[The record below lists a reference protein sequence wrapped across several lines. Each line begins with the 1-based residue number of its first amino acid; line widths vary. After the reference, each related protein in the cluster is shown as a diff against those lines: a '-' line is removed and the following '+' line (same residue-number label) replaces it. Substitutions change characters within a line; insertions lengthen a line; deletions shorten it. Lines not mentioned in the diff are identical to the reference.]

1 MGSEAGTPST
11 VRCTEPEALR
21 NVAAV
26 LQLCQAG
33 RLRCSATTR
42 RPSAATVTAVREVLV
57 AGDFYPDEA
66 IAAFAW
72 PLLLQAG
79 GLAELQGSRLALTV
93 KGLAAL
99 GRPAHEVIRDL
110 WERWPRK
117 APIDEFSRI
126 EQIKGQKAA
135 AALSAAGPRP
145 QAVAAPIAESRRS
158 DQIKGQRAAAALGAA
173 GPRRQ
178 AVAATLGL
186 CPPGEWIGVDVL
198 FTRMSRA
205 GLDPR
210 IARSE
215 RGLWKLYIVDPEY
228 GSFGYEGYGEWPVL
242 EGRYTLAV
250 LFEYAATLGLLDV
263 EYVPPADARDDFRH
277 QWGADDL
284 DALSRYD
291 GLRAVRLTALGAY
304 ATGATADYEP
314 PPPAVPDRALHVL
327 PNHDVVAV
335 ADLAPADRMVLDT
348 FAVHSSERV
357 WTFSTASLL
366 AAVDAGRAPGE
377 FAAFLDARSLHP
389 VPAAAR
395 TLFDD
400 VEARAGQVR
409 DLGVRC
415 VLECADASVATLL
428 ERDRSLRR
436 LVTRV
441 GERHLLLDPAAE
453 PKVRAALR
461 ELGYPLGSVAG

>member
-1 MGSEAGTPST
+1 MPST
-11 VRCTEPEALR
+11 IRCTEPEALS

-26 LQLCQAG
+26 LHLCATGQ
-33 RLRCSATTR
+33 LRCSATTR
-42 RPSAATVTAVREVLV
+42 RPSAATVQAVGEILV

-79 GLAELQGSRLALTV
+79 GLAQLEGSRLALTAR
-93 KGLAAL
+93 GRAAL
-99 GRPAHEVIRDL
+99 RRPAHEVIREL
-110 WERWPRK
+110 WHRWPRK

-126 EQIKGQKAA
+126 EQVKGQKAA
-135 AALSAAGPRP
+135 AALSAAGPR
-145 QAVAAPIAESRRS
+145 
-158 DQIKGQRAAAALGAA
+158 
-173 GPRRQ
+173 RQ
-178 AVAATLGL
+178 AVASALEL
-186 CPPGEWIGVDVL
+186 CPPGEWIGVDDL
-198 FTRMSRA
+198 FRQMPRA
-205 GLDPR
+205 GLHPTV
-210 IARSE
+210 ARSE
-215 RGLWKLYIVDPEY
+215 RGLWKLYLVDPQY
-228 GSFGYEGYGEWPVL
+228 GSLGYDGYHSWPVL

-263 EYVPPADARDDFRH
+263 EYVPPAGARDDFRH

-304 ATGATADYEP
+304 AAGRTTGYEP
-314 PPPAVPDRALHVL
+314 PPPAVPDRVL
-327 PNHDVVAV
+327 QVLSNHDVVAV

-348 FAVHSSERV
+348 FAVRSSDRV
-357 WTFSTASLL
+357 WTFSAASLL
-366 AAVDAGRAPGE
+366 AAVDAGRTPGE
-377 FAAFLDARSLHP
+377 FAAFLAARSVHP
-389 VPAAAR
+389 LPAVVR

-400 VEARAGQVR
+400 VEARAGRVR
-409 DLGVRC
+409 DVGLRR
-415 VLECADASVATLL
+415 VLECAYASVATLL

-436 LVTRV
+436 LVTRI

-461 ELGYPLGSVAG
+461 ALGYPLGSATG

>member
-1 MGSEAGTPST
+1 MGSEADTPST

-79 GLAELQGSRLALTV
+79 GLAELQGSRLALTA
-93 KGLAAL
+93 KGRAAL
-99 GRPAHEVIRDL
+99 GRPAHEVIREL

-117 APIDEFSRI
+117 APIDEVSRI
-126 EQIKGQKAA
+126 EQSKGQKAP
-135 AALSAAGPRP
+135 AALS
-145 QAVAAPIAESRRS
+145 
-158 DQIKGQRAAAALGAA
+158 AA

-178 AVAATLGL
+178 AVAAALGL

-304 ATGATADYEP
+304 ATGATAGYEP
-314 PPPAVPDRALHVL
+314 PPPAVPDRPLRGL
-327 PNHDVVAV
+327 PNHPALAAPDPARHHR
-335 ADLAPADRMVLDT
+335 LAPDP

-357 WTFSTASLL
+357 WPFSTASLL
-366 AAVDAGRAPGE
+366 DAVD
-377 FAAFLDARSLHP
+377 
-389 VPAAAR
+389 
-395 TLFDD
+395 
-400 VEARAGQVR
+400 
-409 DLGVRC
+409 
-415 VLECADASVATLL
+415 
-428 ERDRSLRR
+428 
-436 LVTRV
+436 
-441 GERHLLLDPAAE
+441 
-453 PKVRAALR
+453 
-461 ELGYPLGSVAG
+461 

>member
-79 GLAELQGSRLALTV
+79 GLAELQGSRLALTA
-93 KGLAAL
+93 KGRAAL
-99 GRPAHEVIRDL
+99 GRPAHEGIRDL
-110 WERWPRK
+110 WERWPRE
-117 APIDEFSRI
+117 APIDGFSRI
-126 EQIKGQKAA
+126 QQIKGQKGG
-135 AALSAAGPRP
+135 AALSAA
-145 QAVAAPIAESRRS
+145 A
-158 DQIKGQRAAAALGAA
+158 
-173 GPRRQ
+173 PRRQ
-178 AVAATLGL
+178 AVAAALGL
-186 CPPGEWIGVDVL
+186 CPPGKWIGVDVL

-415 VLECADASVATLL
+415 VLECADASVAALL